1 MTMSIDGSDGI
12 DMGSRSGNGGGSI
25 GGDGSGNGGVIYI
38 LGCYG
43 NGNVET
49 VMEMVIVVTAVMA
62 LVVVTAVMVLV
73 VVIAM
78 VVKGGGVI

>member
-1 MTMSIDGSDGI
+1 M
-12 DMGSRSGNGGGSI
+12 
-25 GGDGSGNGGVIYI
+25 
-38 LGCYG
+38 GCYG
-43 NGNVET
+43 NGSVET

-73 VVIAM
+73 VVMAM

>member
-1 MTMSIDGSDGI
+1 
-12 DMGSRSGNGGGSI
+12 
-25 GGDGSGNGGVIYI
+25 
-38 LGCYG
+38 
-43 NGNVET
+43 
-49 VMEMVIVVTAVMA
+49 MEMVIVVTAVMA